1 MAVLLLED
9 YSREQLTEA
18 ANSCPAIERYLELIQ
33 HSASSIEDS
42 LRIERHTLWL
52 RAALAVYFNNTS
64 AEEVCRF
71 WSKSA
76 DKLLLKA
83 WNHLELDK
91 MALGLFA
98 LGKLGSMELNLSSD
112 VDLLIIGAP
121 KNIEEATRKV
131 KQFKR
136 LLNDQTDLGFAL
148 RVDFDLR
155 PDGSWGPLIV
165 SIPQFQDHYWS
176 RGETWERLAMIRLR
190 NIAGPLELVNA
201 TKDLAERFCY
211 RKYLDFTLMED
222 LKSLRARIHAKT
234 LKTPTD
240 TLDLKLCIGGIRD
253 AELFIHSLQVIH
265 GGRHPSLRTSET
277 SEACKRLGEA
287 LTDSQHPLERLLEL
301 YWVMRDLE
309 NKVQIYSD
317 EQTHLLHKTG
327 PYPTPSG
334 EKWSLAESTTNEVHQ
349 IVSSLLGD
357 LDHTQNQL
365 PKTAERQ
372 DLWLE
377 ELGFSENSIKKL
389 WPEIIKASALSHRK
403 DRDENARKDFLF
415 SFVSAL
421 AKRSS
426 NPDLALGVF
435 LDFVRSIRAKST
447 LYNLILRN
455 EKLMDKLVTLF
466 ASSPYMGRLIA
477 SRPELIDSFL
487 YGLHELSN
495 DTEESLQLLF
505 EKRQLAEIHAA
516 ISFFGNLDPDPLSTS
531 LSVAADEIALSLR
544 KIALK
549 EIPNSDFQI
558 LCLGKWG
565 SNEMGFNSD
574 LDFVLV
580 KNGQITQ
587 EDHRASKRFINFMT
601 SAQKGGRIYD
611 IDMRLRPS
619 GSAGPLLVSLDQLVE
634 YLKERAQ
641 PWERQS
647 YLKMRPLRNLPGW
660 SRKLLIEKPLS
671 DDDLQELARIRAQLI
686 KKPAEESV
694 DIKYAPGGLIEL
706 EFAVQTAVLEKQLD
720 SEQGMTPS
728 LIQLLSGHCPK
739 WKAQE
744 EFLISKYR
752 ELRKWEQL
760 LRLTSQSSSTSLAK
774 FSDSLQQMC
783 VHLKASPEQLF
794 SQITQSLEDSR
805 SVLKN
810 LDPIYRQD

>member
-1 MAVLLLED
+1 MAVLHLED
-9 YSREQLTEA
+9 YSRDQLTEA
-18 ANSCPAIERYLELIQ
+18 ANSCPAIQRYLELIQ
-33 HSASSIEDS
+33 HPASTFEDN

-52 RAALAVYFNNTS
+52 RAALAVHFNNIS

-71 WSKSA
+71 WSESA
-76 DKLLLKA
+76 DKLILKV
-83 WNHLELDK
+83 WTHLDLDK
-91 MALGLFA
+91 MALGVFA

-136 LLNDQTDLGFAL
+136 LLNDQTELGFAL

-190 NIAGPLELVNA
+190 SIAGPSELVNA

-234 LKTPTD
+234 LKTPSD
-240 TLDLKLCIGGIRD
+240 TLDLKLCVGGIRD

-265 GGRHPSLRTSET
+265 GGRHPSLRTPET
-277 SEACKRLGEA
+277 SEACKRLSET

-309 NKVQIYSD
+309 NKVQIHSD
-317 EQTHLLHKTG
+317 EQTHLLHQAG
-327 PYPTPSG
+327 PYPTPVK
-334 EKWSLAESTTNEVHQ
+334 EMWSLADSTTREIHQ

-357 LDHTQNQL
+357 LDHSQNQL
-365 PKTAERQ
+365 PKTTERQ
-372 DLWLE
+372 SLWLQD
-377 ELGFSENSIKKL
+377 LGFSENSINKL
-389 WPEIIKASALSHRK
+389 WPEIIKASALSHRR

-531 LSVAADEIALSLR
+531 LSVAADEIASSLR
-544 KIALK
+544 ELVLK

-580 KNGQITQ
+580 KNGKITQ
-587 EDHRASKRFINFMT
+587 DDHRASKRFINFMT
-601 SAQKGGRIYD
+601 SAQRGGRIYD

-619 GSAGPLLVSLDQLVE
+619 GSAGPLLVSLDQLME
-634 YLKERAQ
+634 YLKDRAQ

-647 YLKMRPLRNLPGW
+647 YLKMRPLRELPGW

-671 DDDLQELARIRAQLI
+671 ADDLKELARIRNQLI
-686 KKPAEESV
+686 KKPAGESV

-706 EFAVQTAVLEKQLD
+706 EFAVQTAVLEKQID
-720 SEQGMTPS
+720 SEQGTTPS
-728 LIQLLSGHCPK
+728 LIQLLASHCQK
-739 WKAQE
+739 WKVQE

-760 LRLTSQSSSTSLAK
+760 LRLTSQSSSTSLSK
-774 FSDSLQQMC
+774 SSDSLQQMC
-783 VHLKASPEQLF
+783 VHLKASPDQLF
-794 SQITQSLEDSR
+794 SQINQSLHDSQC
-805 SVLKN
+805 VLKN